1 VDDLTAPLGRDIAG
15 KRRFALSIGI
25 PHLLVGVLSLGA
37 SIERIVR
44 WAKAAE
50 GHGIALVPITAVVAK
65 PKSSGT

>member
-1 VDDLTAPLGRDIAG
+1 
-15 KRRFALSIGI
+15 
-25 PHLLVGVLSLGA
+25 LSLGA